1 MIFNRFHRETNSEYH
16 WKMNSEITS
25 SSSVAEVVEFLEGKG
40 LGGIKKNLE
49 GKLATGIRVQ

>member
-25 SSSVAEVVEFLEGKG
+25 SSSVEFLEGKG

-49 GKLATGIRVQ
+49 GKLAAGIRVQ